1 MPDRRRD
8 EGVIAST
15 TPPESEILG
24 EDRVGDVRIRRLRYH
39 GGDGAAVPAYLFQSR
54 TQTSRGPAVVIQHG
68 ANTSKDDF
76 YIQAPARR
84 WAAAGWTVLAIDLA
98 EHGERA
104 SDPPL
109 EMMRRRRLITKPDF
123 VEQGIADLRRG
134 VDLLTTIET
143 VDVTRLGFVGFS
155 LGGMLGTV
163 FTAREPRVRAAVI
176 VIAGS
181 FAHLRYWERGDTD
194 DERAR
199 RRAAAEATDP
209 IFFAAA
215 IAPRPLLM
223 INTEEDPVFPR
234 EAVTCLFEAA
244 REPKELR
251 WHPGTHHQWGA
262 SVFKDAWLFLK
273 RHLEDDGRTP

>member
-1 MPDRRRD
+1 MAI
-8 EGVIAST
+8 ETV
-15 TPPESEILG
+15 G
-24 EDRVGDVRIRRLRYH
+24 EEHVGDVRIRRLRYS
-39 GGDGAAVPAYLFQSR
+39 GGGGVLVPAYLFQSR
-54 TQTSRGPAVVIQHG
+54 TQTTPGPGVVIQHG

-84 WAAAGWTVLAIDLA
+84 WAAGGWTVLAIDLA
-98 EHGERA
+98 EHGERE

-109 EMMRRRRLITKPDF
+109 ETMRRRRLIMKPDF
-123 VEQGIADLRRG
+123 VAQGLADLTAG
-134 VDLLTTIET
+134 VDLLASIDT
-143 VDVTRLGFVGFS
+143 VDPARIGFVGFS

-163 FTAREPRVRAAVI
+163 FSAREPRIRAAVI

-194 DERAR
+194 EERAQR
-199 RRAAAEATDP
+199 RTAAEATDP
-209 IFFAAA
+209 VHFASA

-223 INTEEDPVFPR
+223 INTADDPVFPR
-234 EAVTCLFEAA
+234 DAVMTLFDAA

-262 SVFKDAWLFLK
+262 TVFKDAWLFL
-273 RHLEDDGRTP
+273 RQHLERDAAP

>member
-1 MPDRRRD
+1 MAVV
-8 EGVIAST
+8 ET
-15 TPPESEILG
+15 LG
-24 EDRVGDVRIRRLRYH
+24 EEQVGDVNIRRIRYP
-39 GGDGAAVPAYLFQSR
+39 GGGGVPVLGYVLQSR
-54 TQTSRGPAVVIQHG
+54 TQTTPGPAVVIQHG

-76 YIQAPARR
+76 YIQSPARR
-84 WAAAGWTVLAIDLA
+84 WAAGGWTVLAIDLA

-109 EMMRRRRLITKPDF
+109 EMMRRRRLIMKAEF
-123 VEQGIADLRRG
+123 VGQGVADLTAG
-134 VDLLTTIET
+134 VDVLAALDT
-143 VDVTRLGFVGFS
+143 VDPARIGFVGFS

-163 FTAREPRVRAAVI
+163 FTAREPRIRAAVI

-181 FAHLRYWERGDTD
+181 FAGQRYWERGDTD
-194 DERAR
+194 EERAR

-209 IFFAAA
+209 AYFAAA

-223 INTEEDPVFPR
+223 INTEDDPVFPR
-234 EAVTCLFEAA
+234 DTVLTLFESA

-262 SVFKDAWLFLK
+262 GVFKDAFVFLK
-273 RHLEDDGRTP
+273 RHLEPDSAAP

>member
-1 MPDRRRD
+1 MS
-8 EGVIAST
+8 AQA
-15 TPPESEILG
+15 PPPITWLG
-24 EDRVGDVRIRRLRYH
+24 EERVGDVRVRRLRYPGH
-39 GGDGAAVPAYLFQSR
+39 EGVAVPAYLFEDRRR
-54 TQTSRGPAVVIQHG
+54 TTPGPAVVIQHG

-84 WAAAGWTVLAIDLA
+84 WAAGGWTVLAIDLD

-109 EMMRRRRLITKPDF
+109 EMMRRRRLIMKPDF
-123 VEQGIADLRRG
+123 VGRGVADLQRG
-134 VDLLTTIET
+134 VDVLASLDT
-143 VDVTRLGFVGFS
+143 VDGARIGFVGFS

-163 FTAREPRVRAAVI
+163 FTAQEPRIRAAVI

-181 FAHLRYWERGDTD
+181 FAHMRYWERGDTD
-194 DERAR
+194 EERAS

-209 IFFAAA
+209 VHFVAT

-223 INTEEDPVFPR
+223 INTEDDPVFPR
-234 EAVTCLFEAA
+234 EAVLALFDAA

-262 SVFKDAWLFLK
+262 SVFKDAWSFL
-273 RHLEDDGRTP
+273 RQHLEPHADTP

>member
-1 MPDRRRD
+1 MASRSP
-8 EGVIAST
+8 IAADVVA
-15 TPPESEILG
+15 EELA
-24 EDRVGDVRIRRLRYH
+24 GDVRIRRIRYRGH
-39 GGDGAAVPAYLFQSR
+39 EDVAVPAYLLQPR
-54 TQTSRGPAVVIQHG
+54 EGTTPGPAVVIQHG

-84 WAAAGWTVLAIDLA
+84 WAGAGWTVLAIDLS

-109 EMMRRRRLITKPDF
+109 ETMRRRRLIMKPEF
-123 VEQGIADLRRG
+123 VERGVADLIAG
-134 VDLLTTIET
+134 VDLLTTIDT
-143 VDVTRLGFVGFS
+143 IDAMRIGYVGFS
-155 LGGMLGTV
+155 LGGMLGVV
-163 FTAREPRVRAAVI
+163 FTARERRIAAAVI

-194 DERAR
+194 EERAV

-209 IFFAAA
+209 MHYVAA

-223 INTEEDPVFPR
+223 INTEDDPVFPR
-234 EAVTCLFEAA
+234 DAVLTLFEAA

-262 SVFKDAWLFLK
+262 AVFKDAWTFLR
-273 RHLEDDGRTP
+273 RHLEPEAPRA